1 MPYSTEHK
9 ANSKE
14 RILQSATSL
23 FCRYEFEKVSINQV
37 MKLAKMT
44 HGAFYAHF
52 ESKEALYKEAFRRAV
67 NFGGAARLTKKPFS
81 GKQLASFVSDHLN
94 IRDPKKSNAPSTES
108 FLAINIANSNV
119 EVKKL
124 YQQSYLEM
132 VKLMENRLT
141 ALSKLKDSSLMFD
154 QSSIP
159 EKARAIIASM
169 VGAIAI
175 AKSIT
180 QEKERERVLRSVQD
194 QIFATLGIEEP
205 ELSFDNKGI

>member
-9 ANSKE
+9 AISKE

-52 ESKEALYKEAFRRAV
+52 ESKEALFKEAFRQAV
-67 NFGGAARLTKKPFS
+67 NYSGAARLTKKPFS
-81 GKQLASFVSDHLN
+81 AKQLASFVSDHLN
-94 IRDPKKSNAPSTES
+94 IRDPKKSDSPSTES
-108 FLAINIANSNV
+108 FLAINIANSNL

-141 ALSKLKDSSLMFD
+141 ALSKLKNSSLMIDRF
-154 QSSIP
+154 SIP
-159 EKARAIIASM
+159 EKARAIIALM

-175 AKSIT
+175 AKTIAE
-180 QEKERERVLRSVQD
+180 EKERELVLQSAQN
-194 QIFATLGIEEP
+194 QIFTTLGIE
-205 ELSFDNKGI
+205 GA